1 MGYAIGFIL
10 LLWLM
15 YKAERKGNKDREDY
29 IDTLEDEVIYV
40 TSDEMDELICRVD
53 ELEQMVKE
61 MTYKG

>member
-1 MGYAIGFIL
+1 MGYVIGIIL

-15 YKAERKGNKDREDY
+15 SKAERKGSKDREEY
-29 IDTLEDEVIYV
+29 IDTLEDEVIYI

-61 MTYKG
+61 IGL